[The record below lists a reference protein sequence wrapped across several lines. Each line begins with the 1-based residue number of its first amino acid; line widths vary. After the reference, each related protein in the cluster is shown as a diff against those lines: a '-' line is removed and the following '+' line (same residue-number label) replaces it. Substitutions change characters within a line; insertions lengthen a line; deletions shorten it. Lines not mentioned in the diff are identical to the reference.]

1 MQANIV
7 TVTMPVL
14 GRVTCNRAV
23 IPQLRG
29 AMQELQDAGLSRLI
43 HSYLGCY
50 VPRFVNRIPTAG
62 ISHHTWGVAFDC
74 NIDGNG
80 FGQPPHQDPRLVEL
94 LQRWGF
100 TWGGDFVVPD
110 GNHFEYR
117 RPAAPA
123 A

>member
-1 MQANIV
+1 
-7 TVTMPVL
+7 L
-14 GRVTCNRAV
+14 

-29 AMQELQDAGLSRLI
+29 AMQELQDEGLSKLI

-94 LQRWGF
+94 LKRWGF

-117 RPAAPA
+117 RPGVPA